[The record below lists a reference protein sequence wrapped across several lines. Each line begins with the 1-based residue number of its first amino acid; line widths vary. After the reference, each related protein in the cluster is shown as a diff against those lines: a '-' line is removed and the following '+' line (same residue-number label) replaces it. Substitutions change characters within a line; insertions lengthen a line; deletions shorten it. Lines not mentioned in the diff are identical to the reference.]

1 MYNSEY
7 ILDAS
12 SVKFKT
18 IVAKDKA
25 IGMRELYKE
34 MKWPGCMVREL
45 WELWERQKGSREG
58 VRKST
63 VERRDE
69 RGQVSFL

>member
-1 MYNSEY
+1 MGQVYNSKY

-12 SVKFKT
+12 SEKFKT
-18 IVAKDKA
+18 IVTKDKA
-25 IGMRELYKE
+25 IVVQKP
-34 MKWPGCMVREL
+34 KWPGWVYGIQ
-45 WELWERQKGSREG
+45 LWERQKGSREG

>member
-1 MYNSEY
+1 M
-7 ILDAS
+7 LQVKS
-12 SVKFKT
+12 SKQLYQKT
-18 IVAKDKA
+18 KQLGEGVVQKP
-25 IGMRELYKE
+25 
-34 MKWPGCMVREL
+34 KWPGWVYGKQ
-45 WELWERQKGSREG
+45 LWERQKGSREG